1 MNWGCA
7 LRAHIDCGSIGANA
21 DLSYV
26 PISSPAPSS
35 SAPLYIGIGGDE
47 SRALPLA
54 QEALD
59 LVTSFARVWTTSRP
73 SDVSVA
79 SATVGDIVKVTG
91 ALWKNPNWK
100 MEEEEDVTEPMQ
112 EEEGV
117 RRRTCGC

>member
-7 LRAHIDCGSIGANA
+7 LRVHIDCGSIGANA

-59 LVTSFARVWTTSRP
+59 LVTSFARVDYSLYQEIHGAWRGARP
-73 SDVSVA
+73 
-79 SATVGDIVKVTG
+79 GPRPPG
-91 ALWKNPNWK
+91 PEL
-100 MEEEEDVTEPMQ
+100 
-112 EEEGV
+112 
-117 RRRTCGC
+117 